1 MLKVMSVPVG
11 FLMTNCYVITDEE
24 SGISAVIDPG
34 EFTPQLDEAL
44 KSIGYDTI
52 KYIILTHGHYDHI
65 GGVNKILEKP
75 GCKAKVAISADDM
88 PLLSDGFLN
97 LSQMFTGETLQE
109 VKADIALKDGE
120 IISVGKSDFKVMC
133 TPGHTE
139 GSICLIGDGVIFS
152 GDTLF
157 FRSAGRTDFPTGSS
171 GKMMQSLQ
179 RLAQL
184 EGDYI
189 VYTGHNQQTSLAQEK
204 KNNPYMGRNNYDDL
218 Y

>member
-1 MLKVMSVPVG
+1 MLKVKSVPVG
-11 FLMTNCYVITDEE
+11 ILMTNCYVITDEE

-34 EFTPQLDEAL
+34 EFTPQLDDTL
-44 KSIGYDTI
+44 KKTGYDTI

-65 GGVNKILEKP
+65 GGVNKILENP
-75 GCKAKVAISADDM
+75 DCKAEVAISAEDM
-88 PLLSDGFLN
+88 PFLTDGFLN
-97 LSQMFTGETLQE
+97 LSRMFTGEALPE
-109 VKADIALKDGE
+109 VKADIALEEGG
-120 IISVGKSDFKVMC
+120 IISVGKFDLKVMC

-139 GSICLIGDGVIFS
+139 GSVCLIGDGVIFS

-157 FRSAGRTDFPTGSS
+157 FRSAGRTDFPTGNSK
-171 GKMMQSLQ
+171 KMSQSLQ

-189 VYTGHNQQTSLAQEK
+189 VYTGHNQLTSLAQEK